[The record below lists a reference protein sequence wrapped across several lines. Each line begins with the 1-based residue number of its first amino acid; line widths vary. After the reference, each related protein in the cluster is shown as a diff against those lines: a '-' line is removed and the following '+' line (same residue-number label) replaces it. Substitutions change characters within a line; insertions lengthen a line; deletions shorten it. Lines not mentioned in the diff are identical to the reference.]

1 MNPHPSLFHN
11 IDFILASPQAPTP
24 HINMES
30 APSETANGKIT
41 SLLETVSHALADQA
55 DLSVFA
61 LGGKINLSTVTE
73 ALSNASETSS
83 LVIRWDS
90 GDTNHCRK
98 VSLPVVES
106 DADSQA
112 AFAKLLEDSE
122 PATYGVG
129 SEAVLDETYRKAGK
143 MNAARFSTNFNPYEH
158 GVIDAIA
165 QALTHSDH
173 RGIKAELYNL
183 NVS

>member
-1 MNPHPSLFHN
+1 
-11 IDFILASPQAPTP
+11 
-24 HINMES
+24 MES
-30 APSETANGKIT
+30 ARPESADGEVH
-41 SLLETVSHALADQA
+41 SLLNTVSHALADQA
-55 DLSVFA
+55 DQSVFA
-61 LGGKINLSTVTE
+61 LGGKIDFGTVTK
-73 ALSNASETSS
+73 ALSNPSETSHI
-83 LVIRWDS
+83 VIRWDS
-90 GDTNHCRK
+90 GNTNHCRK
-98 VSLPVVES
+98 VSLPVVEN

-165 QALTHSDH
+165 QALTHGDH
-173 RGIKAELYNL
+173 RGIRAELYNL